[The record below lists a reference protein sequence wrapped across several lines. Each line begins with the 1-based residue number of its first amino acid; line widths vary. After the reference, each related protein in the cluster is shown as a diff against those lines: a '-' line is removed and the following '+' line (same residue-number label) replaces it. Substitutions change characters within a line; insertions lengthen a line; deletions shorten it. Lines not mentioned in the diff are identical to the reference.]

1 MDVAHFCGNNAVVN
15 RVEAPVAFILVNDRK
30 DFATFYET
38 PQTRYEGFFAAHG
51 DTFIKTLSRI
61 VKHGDPERLE
71 FYHDGNAAARRYGAK
86 TELYSVVPNEPVLVY
101 EASGKDTLLVRLD
114 IRDQFYIP
122 QWGRDYVISEQGNVV
137 VVRYSDDRVT
147 EPVYLAILHDGVFR
161 SLGSW
166 VALEYARDRQRNSEP
181 ALLYEYELG
190 EFSAKRLVFA
200 FGANEAQA
208 VARAEKYSGFT
219 RFDLLKRERTKV
231 KRVGKRVD
239 NAEKEIARCGAQ
251 DALDALFI
259 ENRMLAG
266 MPWFTKAW
274 VRDELISLPALPKER
289 ASAVIEKY
297 VHGDW
302 GGGRLPVIFG
312 GHNCCSDGLG
322 LLSWA
327 ILFGRISLDD
337 KDKQALA
344 FKLMRA
350 IDELEETENEYG
362 FIPSH
367 ERESWMDSLAR
378 TGYPVETQALYSKIL
393 HLGELLTESDYYEKK
408 RATLLKNIHA
418 HYFIDGYLHDRLYD
432 DTMRPNVF
440 LAALFAPELL
450 TKAEWE
456 SCIDRVL
463 PALWLEWGGLAS
475 VDTRHESFCHVSVG
489 EHDTSYH
496 NGDSWFFVNNIAALV
511 LRNINADK
519 YAKYIDAM
527 LDASTREILW
537 HNYAG
542 RPGEISS
549 ARTLESWGCGLQ
561 GFSAAAYVYLSNR
574 EPIRRRSLGSLFAQP
589 SKWQKGRLQKSPA
602 APFHMF

>member
-1 MDVAHFCGNNAVVN
+1 MDVAHFCGDNAVVK
-15 RVEAPVAFILVNDRK
+15 RVEEPVAFILVNDRK

-38 PQTRYEGFFAAHG
+38 PRTRYEGFFIAHG

-61 VKHGDPERLE
+61 VKRGVADRLE
-71 FYHDGNAAARRYGAK
+71 FYHDENAAARRYGAK
-86 TELYSVVPNEPVLVY
+86 AELYSVVPDEPVLVY

-114 IRDQFYIP
+114 MRDQFHIP
-122 QWGRDYVISEQGNVV
+122 QWGRDYVIGERGDVV

-166 VALEYARDRQRNSEP
+166 VPLEYGRDRQRNSEP

-200 FGANEAQA
+200 FAANEAQA

-219 RFDLLKRERTKV
+219 RFDLLKRERAKIERAG
-231 KRVGKRVD
+231 KDVGH
-239 NAEKEIARCGAQ
+239 AEKEIARCGAQ

-274 VRDELISLPALPKER
+274 VRDELISLPALSKER
-289 ASAVIEKY
+289 ASAVIAKY
-297 VHGDW
+297 IRGDW

-327 ILFGRISLDD
+327 ILFGGIKLDD
-337 KDKQALA
+337 EDKQALA

-367 ERESWMDSLAR
+367 ERESWMDSLGR

-393 HLGELLTESDYYEKK
+393 QLGELLTESDYYEKK
-408 RATLLKNIHA
+408 RATLLKNVHT

-432 DTMRPNVF
+432 ETMRPNVF

-456 SCIDRVL
+456 SCFDRVL

-475 VDTRHESFCHVSVG
+475 VEPEHECFRDVSAG

-511 LRNINADK
+511 LHNINAAK
-519 YAKYIDAM
+519 YAEYIDAI
-527 LDASTREILW
+527 LDASTTEILW

-542 RPGEISS
+542 YPGEISS
-549 ARTLESWGCGLQ
+549 ARALESWGCGLQ
-561 GFSAAAYVYLSNR
+561 GFSAAAYVYLANR

-589 SKWQKGRLQKSPA
+589 SKWRKGRLQKGLA
-602 APFHMF
+602 APFHVF

>member
-1 MDVAHFCGNNAVVN
+1 MDVAHFCGDNAVVN

-61 VKHGDPERLE
+61 VKHGVADRLE
-71 FYHDGNAAARRYGAK
+71 FYHDENVAARRYGAK
-86 TELYSVVPNEPVLVY
+86 TELYSVIPNEPVLVY

-114 IRDQFYIP
+114 MRDQFYIP
-122 QWGRDYVISEQGNVV
+122 QWGRNYDFSEHGDAVI
-137 VVRYSDDRVT
+137 VRYSDDRVT
-147 EPVYLAILHDGVFR
+147 EPVYLAVLHDGNF
-161 SLGSW
+161 SPLGSW
-166 VALEYARDRQRNSEP
+166 VPVEYGRDKERYSEP
-181 ALLYEYELG
+181 AVLYEYELG
-190 EFSAKRLVFA
+190 RFNAKRLVFA
-200 FGANEAQA
+200 FGASEAQA
-208 VARAEKYSGFT
+208 VALAEHYADHT
-219 RFDLLKRERTKV
+219 RIGLLQQPRPKLKRAGV
-231 KRVGKRVD
+231 RVD
-239 NAEKEIARCGAQ
+239 SVQKHIAAQGAE

-259 ENRMLAG
+259 DDRMLAG

-289 ASAVIEKY
+289 ARAVIAKY
-297 VHGDW
+297 IHGDW

-312 GHNCCSDGLG
+312 GRNCCSDGLG

-327 ILFGRISLDD
+327 VLFGRISLDD

-378 TGYPVETQALYSKIL
+378 TGYPVETQALYSKVL
-393 HLGELLTESDYYEKK
+393 HLGEFLTESDYYKKK
-408 RATLLKNIHA
+408 RATLLKNIHT

-450 TKAEWE
+450 TKVEWE
-456 SCIDRVL
+456 SCFDKVL

-475 VDTRHESFCHVSVG
+475 VDKRHESFCHISVG

-519 YAKYIDAM
+519 YAKYIDAI
-527 LDASTREILW
+527 LDASTRETLW

-549 ARTLESWGCGLQ
+549 ARALESWGCGLQ

-589 SKWQKGRLQKSPA
+589 SKWQKSQLQKRLT